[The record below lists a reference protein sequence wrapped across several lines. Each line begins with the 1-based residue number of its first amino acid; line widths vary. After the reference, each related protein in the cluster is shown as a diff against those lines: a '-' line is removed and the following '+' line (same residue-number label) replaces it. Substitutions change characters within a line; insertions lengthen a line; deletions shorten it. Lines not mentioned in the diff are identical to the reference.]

1 MKKNKMMRLASC
13 LLVMVLLTTSMI
25 SGTFAKYVTSD
36 AASDSARVAKWGVTV
51 TADGE
56 GTFVNKYAR
65 DDDSSVA
72 GEYTVVATEDVLAP
86 GTAGDFA
93 KFSITGEPEVTV
105 LVEFSVNK
113 FELGD
118 NWVDANGN
126 YYCPIEITVGTNTYK
141 GLDYKSVDLF
151 EDAVK
156 AAITDSRAYEVGF
169 NLINAYAPSISWA
182 WAFEG
187 NDDVKDTFLG
197 DKANAKIELDVK
209 CTITQI
215 D

>member
-156 AAITDSRAYEVGF
+156 VAITDSRAYEVGF